1 MSRRHLAELS
11 VKDLALV
18 SDLRLELAPGLT
30 VMTGETGAGKSMLVD
45 ALIAV
50 TGGRVA
56 QDMVRDG
63 AERAHVEAV
72 FAAADAD
79 DLVLSRE
86 IGSRGRA
93 RIDDRA
99 IPVVTLAERGS
110 ELVAVHTQGE
120 QTRLARP
127 ATQRDLLDAYG
138 SHGTA
143 RATVRDA
150 HGTLRAL
157 AGERALLGGDPRDRA
172 RRIALLG
179 HEVEE
184 IASAKLAPD
193 EEDRLRDALSVARSA
208 EQLRKAAHTARELLA
223 GERSAADR
231 LALAHRELASAVGT
245 DATLG
250 PLADRIAAA
259 AEEARDVAGELR
271 RYADSIDADA
281 AHLAALE
288 SRDELLFDLRRKYG
302 STVAEVLAYAER
314 AAAELETLSSHE
326 ERLAMIERE
335 ESDARRALV
344 SAAAVLHDARAATAA
359 RLAAAVLVEL
369 ADLGLPRCGFS
380 VELSPQEPDAS
391 GADRVRFL
399 IAPNPGEP
407 AAALGEIASGGELSR
422 IMLAIEVVLAA
433 HEEMPVLVFDEVDSG
448 VGGRLGEVLGR
459 KLWALARHH
468 QVLCVSHLP
477 QVAAYADTHVRVGK
491 EVRTGRT
498 HVVAIRLTPAGVLEE
513 LGAMLGA
520 GGRPRELVRSAADWK
535 ATLRDQQPSA
545 RQRR

>member
-1 MSRRHLAELS
+1 MRRRHLAELS

-18 SDLRLELAPGLT
+18 SDLRLELGPGLT
-30 VMTGETGAGKSMLVD
+30 VLTGETGAGKSMLVD
-45 ALIAV
+45 ALVAV

-56 QDMVRDG
+56 QDMVREG
-63 AERAHVEAV
+63 ADRAHVEAV
-72 FAAADAD
+72 FAEADAD

-99 IPVVTLAERGS
+99 IPVSALAERGS

-138 SHGTA
+138 SHATA
-143 RATVRDA
+143 RAAVREA
-150 HGTLRAL
+150 HGKVHAL
-157 AGERALLGGDPRDRA
+157 AAERALLGGDPRDRA

-193 EEDRLRDALSVARSA
+193 EEGRLRDALTVARSA
-208 EQLRKAAHTARELLA
+208 EQLRTAASTARELLA

-231 LALAHRELASAVGT
+231 LALAHRELASAAGT

-250 PLADRIAAA
+250 PLAERIAAA

-271 RYADSIDADA
+271 RYADSIDADP
-281 AHLAALE
+281 AHLAALK

-302 STVAEVLAYAER
+302 ATVAEVLSYAER
-314 AAAELETLSSHE
+314 AAAELDTLSSHE
-326 ERLAMIERE
+326 ERLAKIDLE
-335 ESDARRALV
+335 ESAARRALDG
-344 SAAAVLHDARAATAA
+344 AAAVLHDARSLTADH
-359 RLAAAVLVEL
+359 LGTAVVAEL
-369 ADLGLPRCGFS
+369 AGLGLPRCGFS
-380 VELSPQEPDAS
+380 VELTPQEPDAL

-433 HEEMPVLVFDEVDSG
+433 HEDTPVLVFDEVDSG

-477 QVAAYADTHVRVGK
+477 QVAAYADAHIRVVK
-491 EVRTGRT
+491 EVRAGRT
-498 HVVAIRLTPAGVLEE
+498 HVAAARLAPAQVLEE

-520 GGRPRELVRSAADWK
+520 GGRPRELVRSAAEWK
-535 ATLRDQQPSA
+535 KKGVTG
-545 RQRR
+545 